1 MMVEVLL
8 KGWWVRSS
16 DVINVPANWAG
27 IVSNVYLGA
36 EVLDFENLRAQNAA

>member
-1 MMVEVLL
+1 MMVEELL

-27 IVSNVYLGA
+27 IVSNGYLGA
-36 EVLDFENLRAQNAA
+36 EVLEIENPRAQNAG